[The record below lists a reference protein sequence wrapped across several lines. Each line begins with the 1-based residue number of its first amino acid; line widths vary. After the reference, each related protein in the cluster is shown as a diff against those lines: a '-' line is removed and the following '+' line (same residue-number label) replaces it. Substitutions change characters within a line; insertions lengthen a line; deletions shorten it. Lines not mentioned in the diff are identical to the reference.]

1 MMRLVDFIDQDYLN
15 VIKNEMINSKI
26 FIPELI
32 RSFLTLDEVKASFDE
47 SLRDRYGREKRQLL
61 DNMSGIY
68 IAIDLLNFFNEYDYW
83 GLIKDKS
90 SFLDFLK
97 EIIQDDFD
105 ANFYKFSPEHK
116 RKYEKDYNVF
126 LNLYKEAYST

>member
-1 MMRLVDFIDQDYLN
+1 MRLVDFVDQEYLDD
-15 VIKNEMINSKI
+15 IKNEIITSKI

-32 RSFLTLDEVKASFDE
+32 RSFLTMDEVKASFEE
-47 SLRDRYGREKRQLL
+47 SLRGRYTQEKMELL
-61 DNMSGIY
+61 DDMSGIY
-68 IAIDLLNFFNEYDYW
+68 IAIDLLNFLNEYNYW

-90 SFLDFLK
+90 AFLDFLK

-105 ANFYKFSPEHK
+105 AHSDKFSPGHK

-126 LNLYKEAYST
+126 LNLYKNSI